1 MAWFRKDKKP
11 LKAQDRRDVPSDVFD
26 KCAGC
31 GEILYRE
38 RLAQN
43 LSVCPTCGHHLRIP
57 AEGYLDV
64 LLDPGTFVEL
74 DPGLRASDPLGFRD
88 LKAYPDR
95 IAAAEAKGRTE
106 AVRTGTGELDGIP
119 VALAVM
125 DFAFI
130 GGSMGSV
137 VGEKISRAAA
147 VALEREL
154 PFLVVSASGGARMQ
168 EGIYSL
174 MQMAKTSAALARLH
188 EASLPYIS
196 ILTNPTTGG
205 VTASFAMLGDA
216 NLAEPGA
223 LVGFA
228 GPRVIE
234 ETIKQELPK
243 GFQRS
248 EFLLSHGM
256 VDKVVDRRKLKAT
269 VALLLRHMLG
279 LPMGAE
285 SAPV

>member
-43 LSVCPTCGHHLRIP
+43 LNVCPNCGHHLRVT
-57 AEGYLDV
+57 AEDYVEILIDE
-64 LLDPGTFVEL
+64 GTFEEL
-74 DPGLRASDPLGFRD
+74 DAGLRAADPLRFRD
-88 LKAYPDR
+88 LKSYGDR
-95 IAAAEAKGRTE
+95 IVAAEAKGQTE
-106 AVRTGTGELDGIP
+106 ALLSGTGEMEGIP
-119 VALAVM
+119 VVLAVM
-125 DFAFI
+125 DFSFI

-137 VGEKISRAAA
+137 VGEKIARAGRM
-147 VALEREL
+147 ALERRA

-174 MQMAKTSAALARLH
+174 MQMAKTSAVLARLH
-188 EASLPYIS
+188 EAGIPYVS

-205 VTASFAMLGDA
+205 VTASYAMLGDV

-234 ETIKQELPK
+234 ETIRQELPK
-243 GFQRS
+243 GFQRA

-256 VDKVVDRRKLKAT
+256 VDRVVDRRELKET
-269 VALLLRHMLG
+269 VALILRHM
-279 LPMGAE
+279 GAGAALRE
-285 SAPV
+285 G